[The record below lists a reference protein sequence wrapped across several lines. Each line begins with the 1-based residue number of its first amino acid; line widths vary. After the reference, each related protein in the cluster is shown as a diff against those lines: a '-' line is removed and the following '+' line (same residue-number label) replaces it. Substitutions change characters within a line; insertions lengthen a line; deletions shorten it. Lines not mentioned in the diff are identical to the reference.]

1 MQSRRAFLAG
11 AVAAPAVMKSA
22 NEKRGYRWEEI
33 EKILAR
39 GDLKGRLT
47 RDDLPTPALLL
58 DLDAFEDNVARM
70 FRFLKERNRAVRP
83 HGKTHKCS
91 EIAKYLVR
99 QGAAG
104 ACAAKIGE
112 AEAFARDGV
121 RGILLTTPPVGRF
134 RVERAVRL
142 ASKAPDTIFAVDSEQ
157 NARDL
162 NEATGARRLRLN
174 LAIDIHFGRTG
185 VLPGEP
191 AAALAEKIAS
201 LPHARFAGIQAYSG
215 AASHTVGFENR
226 KRFSVEAMS
235 QAVETRRLLEK
246 KGIACPLVSGG
257 STGTYNIDSEI
268 DGVTEIQP
276 GSFMFMDLDYNR
288 IGGADGP
295 VYRDF
300 KNSLTV
306 LTTVIS
312 RPTADVAIVDGGL
325 KAFSTDKP
333 IVPAAKGVEGV
344 TYSWAGDEHGRLA
357 AAAGPAPVE
366 VGDRIEF
373 IIPHCDP
380 SVNLYDRIFCLR
392 GENVEAAWR
401 ISARGLS
408 Q

>member
-1 MQSRRAFLAG
+1 M
-11 AVAAPAVMKSA
+11 
-22 NEKRGYRWEEI
+22 
-33 EKILAR
+33 
-39 GDLKGRLT
+39 
-47 RDDLPTPALLL
+47 
-58 DLDAFEDNVARM
+58 
-70 FRFLKERNRAVRP
+70 
-83 HGKTHKCS
+83 
-91 EIAKYLVR
+91 
-99 QGAAG
+99 
-104 ACAAKIGE
+104 
-112 AEAFARDGV
+112 
-121 RGILLTTPPVGRF
+121 
-134 RVERAVRL
+134 
-142 ASKAPDTIFAVDSEQ
+142 
-157 NARDL
+157 
-162 NEATGARRLRLN
+162 
-174 LAIDIHFGRTG
+174 
-185 VLPGEP
+185 
-191 AAALAEKIAS
+191 ALAEKIAS

-226 KRFSVEAMS
+226 KQFSMEAMS

-312 RPTADVAIVDGGL
+312 HPTAGVAIVDGGL

-333 IVPAAKGVEGV
+333 IVPAAKSVEGV

-357 AAAGPAPVE
+357 AAGPVPVE

-392 GENVEAAWR
+392 GDKVEAAWTV
-401 ISARGLS
+401 SARGLS